1 MHFTKISS
9 IYATTKKELS
19 ILKSKGYNTVK
30 INWTLA
36 DYIICMKSN
45 LPVGYLI
52 PVCENSSGDLS
63 PTLYQMTCKTV
74 KINTISLKMHNQQL
88 LHSHVLNWIITKI
101 KKTLSKLINIPWKCK
116 VKYWMARKWFSAI
129 SIYVLVHVCN
139 NNTCLY

>member
-1 MHFTKISS
+1 MQITKLSS

-19 ILKSKGYNTVK
+19 ILKSKGFNTVK
-30 INWTLA
+30 INSTLA

-74 KINTISLKMHNQQL
+74 KINTISLKMHNQQ
-88 LHSHVLNWIITKI
+88 VLPFSCSQLIDNQNKENPLKI
-101 KKTLSKLINIPWKCK
+101 D
-116 VKYWMARKWFSAI
+116 KYSLKM
-129 SIYVLVHVCN
+129 
-139 NNTCLY
+139 

>member
-19 ILKSKGYNTVK
+19 ILKSKDNNTVK
-30 INWTLA
+30 INSTLA
-36 DYIICMKSN
+36 DYRICMKSN

-88 LHSHVLNWIITKI
+88 LPFSCTKLNYNQNKENPLQID
-101 KKTLSKLINIPWKCK
+101 
-116 VKYWMARKWFSAI
+116 KYSLKM
-129 SIYVLVHVCN
+129 
-139 NNTCLY
+139 

>member
-1 MHFTKISS
+1 MQITKISS

-19 ILKSKGYNTVK
+19 ILKPKGYNTVK
-30 INWTLA
+30 INSTLA

-88 LHSHVLNWIITKI
+88 LPFSCTQLNYNQNKENPLQIDKYSLKI
-101 KKTLSKLINIPWKCK
+101 
-116 VKYWMARKWFSAI
+116 
-129 SIYVLVHVCN
+129 
-139 NNTCLY
+139 

>member
-30 INWTLA
+30 ITLA

-88 LHSHVLNWIITKI
+88 LPFSCTQLNYNQNKENPLQID
-101 KKTLSKLINIPWKCK
+101 
-116 VKYWMARKWFSAI
+116 KYYLKM
-129 SIYVLVHVCN
+129 
-139 NNTCLY
+139 